1 MFHSKSKTVLVY
13 IFQSFNGL
21 MVNGIAI
28 KPEVSVDL
36 NDQDVVSIKDQF
48 SWKFE
53 FPVRACGS
61 SKVEINEKMKAT
73 LKEYAREKFEQDQ
86 KLKEAAIK
94 QLELTAEKEVLT
106 KRLEEERLNQAKKQE
121 EERLAWEV
129 KINATKEKVRLQLC
143 HTTLFVTPP
152 FEVN

>member
-1 MFHSKSKTVLVY
+1 
-13 IFQSFNGL
+13 
-21 MVNGIAI
+21 MVNGSAV

-36 NDQDVVSIKDQF
+36 NDQDVISIKDQF
-48 SWKFE
+48 SWKYE

-86 KLKEAAIK
+86 KLQEAAIK
-94 QLELTAEKEVLT
+94 QVELTAEKEVLT

-121 EERLAWEV
+121 EERLAWEI
-129 KINATKEKVRLQLC
+129 KLNATKEKVRLQLF
-143 HTTLFVTPP
+143 HY
-152 FEVN
+152 